1 MKNNDTK
8 LALVSF
14 ESNIAKYGDLNMI
27 QDLLSERGL
36 PLQENSEWIKLYFH
50 VEKTVLLARI
60 DCTYSKFI

>member
-36 PLQENSEWIKLYFH
+36 PLQENSE
-50 VEKTVLLARI
+50 
-60 DCTYSKFI
+60 